1 MKEFKRYAGVL
12 VKNKNKVLLCKRAPK
27 ESMPGVWSIPSG
39 HIEEGE
45 SPLDGALREFEEETN
60 IKLPSKLQL
69 ISFINRYKKD
79 LKTKKGMVYVFYYD
93 SEKELIPDLDKAK
106 DGHEHTECAYFSKND
121 IPETRDNE
129 QLTKIIEKVLK

>member
-60 IKLPSKLQL
+60 IKLQSKLQL

-93 SEKELIPDLDKAK
+93 SEKELMPDLEKAK
-106 DGHEHTECAYFSKND
+106 DGHEHTKCQYFTKKNLD
-121 IPETRDNE
+121 ITKEND
-129 QLTKIIEKVLK
+129 QLLKLIQKVLK

>member
-12 VKNKNKVLLCKRAPK
+12 VKNKNKVLLCKRSPK

-60 IKLPSKLQL
+60 IKLPNKLQL
-69 ISFINRYKKD
+69 IGFINRYKKD
-79 LKTKKGMVYVFYYD
+79 KTKKGMVYVFYYESD
-93 SEKELIPDLDKAK
+93 KELIPDLTKAK
-106 DGHEHTECAYFSKND
+106 DGHEHTKCEYFSKKDLPINKNND
-121 IPETRDNE
+121 
-129 QLTKIIEKVLK
+129 QLRKIIEKIL

>member
-45 SPLDGALREFEEETN
+45 SPLDGAFREFEEETN
-60 IKLPSKLQL
+60 IKLPNKLQL
-69 ISFINRYKKD
+69 IGFINRYKKD
-79 LKTKKGMVYVFYYD
+79 KTKKGMVYVFYYESD
-93 SEKELIPDLDKAK
+93 KELTPDLTKAK
-106 DGHEHTECAYFSKND
+106 DGHEHTECGYFTKD
-121 IPETRDNE
+121 EVPETRDNE
-129 QLTKIIEKVLK
+129 QLGKIIQKVLN

>member
-45 SPLDGALREFEEETN
+45 SPLDGAFREFEEETN
-60 IKLPSKLQL
+60 IKLPNKLQL
-69 ISFINRYKKD
+69 IGFINRYKKD
-79 LKTKKGMVYVFYYD
+79 KTKNVSIHESRMTKG
-93 SEKELIPDLDKAK
+93 
-106 DGHEHTECAYFSKND
+106 
-121 IPETRDNE
+121 R
-129 QLTKIIEKVLK
+129 

>member
-60 IKLPSKLQL
+60 IKLPNKLQL
-69 ISFINRYKKD
+69 IGFINRYKKD
-79 LKTKKGMVYVFYYD
+79 KTKKGMVYVFYYESD
-93 SEKELIPDLDKAK
+93 KELTPDLNKAK
-106 DGHEHTECAYFSKND
+106 DGHEHTECMYFTKND

-129 QLTKIIEKVLK
+129 QLGKIIEKVLK

>member
-45 SPLDGALREFEEETN
+45 SPLDGAFREFEEETN
-60 IKLPSKLQL
+60 IKLPNKLQL
-69 ISFINRYKKD
+69 IGFINRYKKD
-79 LKTKKGMVYVFYYD
+79 KTKKGMVYVFYYESD
-93 SEKELIPDLDKAK
+93 KELTPDLTKAK
-106 DGHEHTECAYFSKND
+106 DGHEHTECGYFTKD
-121 IPETRDNE
+121 EVPETRGNE
-129 QLTKIIEKVLK
+129 QLGKIIQKVLN